1 MVSANGESPLVMP
14 DGEFNGFPHGV
25 RATPVPDPL
34 LGALLER
41 IDDVAELKVTLRALW
56 LAAQKKSALPTV
68 SLAEFLNDRALVE
81 GLGREG
87 SSPQDA
93 IRRGLDAA
101 VRRRTLLAFQDA
113 SGEDASGE
121 DASGEKEA
129 DGIFYTVNT
138 GANRQAIARREAQNS
153 RAAAPVPAAIDDN
166 PRYQPSG
173 RDRPNIYALYEN
185 NIGSMTPMIAEQLKE
200 AEGLYPAAWIRE
212 GFQIAV
218 SRNKRSWPYVA
229 AILRRW
235 ADEGNNNGK
244 SRRNSPQDNREKY
257 IEAYRRRR
265 GDLPGGP
272 EAG

>member
-14 DGEFNGFPHGV
+14 DGEFTGFPHGV

-41 IDDVAELKVTLRALW
+41 IDDLAELKVSLRALW
-56 LAAQKKSALPTV
+56 LAAQKKGALPTV
-68 SLAEFLNDRALVE
+68 SQAEFLHDRALVE
-81 GLGREG
+81 GLGRMG

-93 IRRGLDAA
+93 ILRGLDAA

-113 SGEDASGE
+113 SGD
-121 DASGEKEA
+121 KKA
-129 DGIFYTVNT
+129 DGIFYAVNT
-138 GANRQAIARREAQNS
+138 EANRQAVARREAQS
-153 RAAAPVPAAIDDN
+153 SQPAAPVPTAIEDD

-173 RDRPNIYALYEN
+173 KERPNIYTLYEN

-200 AEGLYPAAWIRE
+200 AEGLYPASWVRE

-218 SRNKRSWPYVA
+218 NQNKRSWPYVA
-229 AILRRW
+229 AILKRW
-235 ADEGNNNGK
+235 ANEGKNNGK
-244 SRRNSPQDNREKY
+244 PRRNSPKDNREKY

-272 EAG
+272 GAV